1 MIRALFHHRAW
12 VAGGVLGAL
21 APFASLP
28 TASAAEGGSIDH
40 VENVEGTL
48 KVLYSI
54 PADTQANA
62 DLGSLKVTVE
72 GKPVTA
78 SASLAAQADD
88 ESTQVRRTAILAM
101 DVSNSMQGER
111 FAQAKLAA
119 RAFLD
124 SVSSDVYVGVVAF
137 AGDVTTEQEP
147 TLDRAAS
154 AQVID
159 QLTLSRETRLY
170 DGVMEAVDTAGS
182 EGQRSVL
189 VLSDG
194 ADTSATALDKA
205 AKTVE
210 TADVKL
216 DVVALAQT
224 GPARDALERLAA
236 SGEGTVL
243 SADDP
248 KALTAVFASEAEALA
263 EQILISAELPSG
275 VDRSEGTL
283 SVTIAAG
290 NETFADTA
298 FVTLQE
304 VGSAGTSEPRPVAPP
319 RFAVS
324 ADMMMIG
331 LVAAGAGVLVLL
343 LSAFGVFSSSKT
355 TVEDRVAAYASATS
369 GAGPDPAALV
379 KAVRQEGL
387 TGSAVGMAEKALA
400 NNKGVAASIGS
411 RLEAAGM
418 SLKPAEWVLMHAGV
432 AIGAGFLGLL
442 LSSGGL
448 LLTVLLLIVGAV
460 APWMY
465 LGLKR
470 SKRIK
475 AFNGQLADT
484 LQLMAGSLS
493 AGLSLAQSV
502 DTVVRQG
509 NEPMTS
515 EFKRALVEA
524 RLGVQIEDALEST
537 AGRMDSEDFKWV
549 VMAVRIQREV
559 GGNLAEVLNQVAS
572 TIRERAYLRRQVKT
586 LSAEG
591 RLSAVIL
598 CGLPV
603 VVLAFL
609 LFFRPNYL
617 EPMITTMIG
626 WGMLG
631 AAGFFMVLGVAWMS
645 KLVKIEV

>member
-1 MIRALFHHRAW
+1 MARAVMRRCAW
-12 VAGGVLGAL
+12 VAGAAL
-21 APFASLP
+21 AVIAAAPA
-28 TASAAEGGSIDH
+28 ASAASAGSIDH
-40 VENVEGTL
+40 VENVDGTL
-48 KVLYSI
+48 KVLYSV
-54 PADTQANA
+54 PSDADASA
-62 DLGSLKVTVE
+62 DLGSLKVTIE
-72 GKPVTA
+72 GERVPAKA
-78 SASLAAQADD
+78 ALAAQADND
-88 ESTQVRRTAILAM
+88 TPQVRRTAILAM
-101 DVSNSMQGER
+101 DVSNSMEGER

-119 RAFLD
+119 HAFLD
-124 SVSSDVYVGVVAF
+124 SVSPDVYVGVVAF

-159 QLTLSRETRLY
+159 ELSLSKQTRLY
-170 DGVMEAVDTAGS
+170 DGVIEAAETVGA

-194 ADTSATALDKA
+194 ADTSGTALAKA
-205 AKTVE
+205 TRAIE
-210 TADVKL
+210 DADVKL

-224 GPARDALERLAA
+224 GTARDALERLAGA
-236 SGEGTVL
+236 GEGTVL

-248 KALTAVFASEAEALA
+248 KALTAVFASEAQALA
-263 EQILISAELPSG
+263 DQLLISAELPANL
-275 VDRSEGTL
+275 RRTEGTL
-283 SVTIAAG
+283 GVAISAG
-290 NETFADTA
+290 DETFTDTA
-298 FVTLQE
+298 FVTLQA
-304 VGSAGTSEPRPVAPP
+304 AGAGAETSDPQPVAPP
-319 RFAVS
+319 RFEVS

-331 LVAAGAGVLVLL
+331 LAAAGVAVLVLL
-343 LSAFGVFSSSKT
+343 LSAFGVFTNTKT
-355 TVEDRVAAYASATS
+355 SIEDRVAAFASGTTPPT
-369 GAGPDPAALV
+369 GFVAA
-379 KAVRQEGL
+379 APSPRPEGL

-400 NNKGVAASIGS
+400 TNKGLTASIGA

-418 SLKPAEWVLMHAGV
+418 SLKPAEWVLMHAGI
-432 AIGAGFLGLL
+432 AIGSGFLGLL

-448 LLTVLLLIVGAV
+448 LLTFLLLVVGAAV
-460 APWMY
+460 PWFY
-465 LGLKR
+465 LGFKR

-484 LQLMAGSLS
+484 LQLMSGSLS

-515 EFKRALVEA
+515 EFKRALIEA

-603 VVLAFL
+603 VVGAFL

-617 EPMITTMIG
+617 EPMITSLIG
-626 WGMLG
+626 WAMLG